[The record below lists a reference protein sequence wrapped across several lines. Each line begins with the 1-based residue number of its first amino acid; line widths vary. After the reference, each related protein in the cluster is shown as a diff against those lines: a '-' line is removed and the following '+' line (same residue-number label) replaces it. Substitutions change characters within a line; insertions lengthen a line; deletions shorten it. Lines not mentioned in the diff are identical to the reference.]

1 MVTLICMVGND
12 YQRIVDGV
20 DYWRSRESIEA
31 LYLLFDRKQ
40 DKYGFASQK
49 NTEELSTSLTRDNVK
64 PKAVGF
70 DPQSFGDVFCTF
82 YGIFSREAERYRRQ
96 ILVDATSTTK
106 EAYGATITVAL
117 MFRGVRVYIVP
128 PNERGWYVPS
138 PSDKGFEEWFSKTR
152 SIGGLPPQEI
162 YLPGQ
167 RLKQPDEN
175 EMTILSKL
183 HEHQDY
189 SETVTSIIRWCKA
202 DSEDPVVKNRFSRS
216 ISRLEE
222 KGLVEK
228 RVTGQGKEVRL
239 TNFGKILAE
248 ATKRSKEEPP
258 QDLAQRRK
266 ASKKGKK
273 KKGKTDT

>member
-12 YQRIVDGV
+12 YRRIVDGV
-20 DYWRSRESIEA
+20 DYWRDRESIEA
-31 LYLLFDRKQ
+31 LYLFFDHKK
-40 DKYGFASQK
+40 DKYGFASQI
-49 NTEELSTSLTRDNVK
+49 NTEELSVSLVHDAVK
-64 PKAVGF
+64 PKAVGL

-82 YGIFSREAERYRRQ
+82 YSILTIEAEKYKRQ

-117 MFRGVRVYIVP
+117 MFNNVRVYIVP

-138 PSDKGFEEWFSKTR
+138 PNDKSFKEWFSKTR
-152 SIGGLPPQEI
+152 SIGGLSPQEI

-167 RLKQPDEN
+167 RLKQPDKN
-175 EMTILSKL
+175 ELTILRKL

-189 SETVTSIIRWCKA
+189 SNTVTSIIRWCKA
-202 DSEDPVVKNRFSRS
+202 DSEDPVVKNRFSRN
-216 ISRLEE
+216 IRRLEE

-239 TNFGKILAE
+239 TNFGKIISE
-248 ATKRSKEEPP
+248 ANKRSRALQ
-258 QDLAQRRK
+258 QDSKRQKTRLPL
-266 ASKKGKK
+266 KKGKSK
-273 KKGKTDT
+273 K

>member
-12 YQRIVDGV
+12 YQRIITGV
-20 DYWRSRESIEA
+20 DYWRDRESIEA
-31 LYLLFDRKQ
+31 LYILFDHKK

-49 NTEELSTSLTRDNVK
+49 NAEELNVSLARDAVK
-64 PKAVGF
+64 PKAIGY
-70 DPQSFGDVFCTF
+70 DPQNFGDVFCTF
-82 YGIFSREAERYRRQ
+82 YGIFTREAEKYKRQ

-117 MFRGVRVYIVP
+117 MFENVRVYIVP

-138 PSDKGFEEWFSKTR
+138 PDDKGFKEWFLKTR

-167 RLKQPDEN
+167 RLKQPDKN
-175 EMTILSKL
+175 EMIILRKL

-189 SETVTSIIRWCKA
+189 SNTVTSIIRWCKA
-202 DSEDPVVKNRFSRS
+202 DAKDPVVKNRFSRR
-216 ISRLEE
+216 IRRLEE

-228 RVTGQGKEVRL
+228 RATKQGKEVRL
-239 TNFGKILAE
+239 TNFGKILSE
-248 ATKRSKEEPP
+248 ATKRSRELQQE
-258 QDLAQRRK
+258 
-266 ASKKGKK
+266 SKQQKTQLPSKRGKSK
-273 KKGKTDT
+273 R